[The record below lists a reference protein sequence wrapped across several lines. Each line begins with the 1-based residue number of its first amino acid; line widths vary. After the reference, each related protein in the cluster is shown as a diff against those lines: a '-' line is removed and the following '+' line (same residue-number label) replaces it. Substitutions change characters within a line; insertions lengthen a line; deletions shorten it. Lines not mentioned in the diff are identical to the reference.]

1 VLKYS
6 FSVIFYR
13 SKTKSN
19 SIEEVDTNPAQIRHK
34 SGTNPAQIQHKS
46 GTNPAQIRH
55 KSGTNPAQIRQEW
68 ILEYLNKNKDIRNFI
83 IAKEFSINRD
93 TARSDLK
100 DLIKQGKIIKKGAG
114 NNVWYELKSK

>member
-1 VLKYS
+1 LGSGLRRIYDECKKQDVKVKFDVLKYG

-13 SKTKSN
+13 SKTESN
-19 SIEEVDTNPAQIRHK
+19 SIEKVD
-34 SGTNPAQIQHKS
+34 
-46 GTNPAQIRH
+46 
-55 KSGTNPAQIRQEW
+55 TNPAQIRQEW
-68 ILEYLNKNKDIRNFI
+68 ILEYLNKNKEIRNFI

-93 TARSDLK
+93 TALSDLK